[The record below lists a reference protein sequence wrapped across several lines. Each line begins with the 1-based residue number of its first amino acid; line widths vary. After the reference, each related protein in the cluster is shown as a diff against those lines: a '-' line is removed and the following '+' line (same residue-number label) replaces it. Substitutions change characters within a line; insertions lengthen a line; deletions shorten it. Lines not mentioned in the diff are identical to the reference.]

1 MKIIHK
7 YDALLSRI
15 PYADLPKKIMVI
27 DLETRGGLKDF
38 DSIEMLVGG
47 AIEYKRR
54 GKYVFERGDFE
65 SWEVDNIL
73 SFKKRLVEFDGLIIG
88 MNLFGYD
95 YRVLQRYFDVTPL
108 IHKTFDFQ
116 HFLWR
121 NNGGAVGLG
130 ILAERNTQH
139 KKVPGSNMANYW
151 DKGEKNYVLKRNRID
166 CELTGELYIKFLKEG
181 YLNDDHYIS
190 DYKFYD
196 VIKRGIST
204 KHISR
209 RSYSKYEVMQQ
220 VENTLM
226 CAGIMCQ
233 YTAAEYFWRIKNH
246 NGMRGDRRFFGQ
258 AWVVRDDYNSQEKSI
273 FFKIVCRNC
282 KCNTLLGTKNDSL
295 VNPWL
300 ASLVCENCGEKY
312 LPPVNR
318 FRFKHVLP
326 DTDFK
331 QLSGHGRFWDDRYTI
346 NSRGYGM
353 FEEEARSILAKIIG
367 RRLGGWAKWHP
378 DTEFWINRLTLT

>member
-1 MKIIHK
+1 MKIIHE
-7 YDALLSRI
+7 YEALLTRI

-54 GKYVFERGDFE
+54 GKYEFESGDFE

-130 ILAERNTQH
+130 ILAERNTKH

-166 CELTGELYIKFLKEG
+166 CELTGELYIKFLKDG
-181 YLNDDHYIS
+181 YLCEGHSITQ
-190 DYKFYD
+190 YK
-196 VIKRGIST
+196 VT
-204 KHISR
+204 HTISR
-209 RSYSKYEVMQQ
+209 KKTSKHVNHRLYSKYEVMCQ

-226 CAGIMCQ
+226 CAGLISQ
-233 YTAAEYFWRIKNH
+233 YTAAEYFWRIKHH
-246 NGMRGDRRFFGQ
+246 NGMRGDRRFCGLP
-258 AWVVRDDYNSQEKSI
+258 WVVRDDYVSQEKSI
-273 FFKIVCRNC
+273 YFKVACRNC
-282 KCNTLLGTKNDSL
+282 NCETLLGTKNDSK
-295 VNPWL
+295 VNAWL
-300 ASLVCENCGEKY
+300 ASLFCENCGEKY
-312 LPPVNR
+312 LPHVNYLKFNFNSDVVFDR
-318 FRFKHVLP
+318 
-326 DTDFK
+326 
-331 QLSGHGRFWDDRYTI
+331 LSHDGVFWFGFFYTI
-346 NSRGYGM
+346 KLRSYDEM
-353 FEEEARSILAKIIG
+353 FEEEARKSLAKYVG
-367 RRLGGWAKWHP
+367 RGGGRAFWHP
-378 DTEFWINRLTLT
+378 DTEFWINKLSSC